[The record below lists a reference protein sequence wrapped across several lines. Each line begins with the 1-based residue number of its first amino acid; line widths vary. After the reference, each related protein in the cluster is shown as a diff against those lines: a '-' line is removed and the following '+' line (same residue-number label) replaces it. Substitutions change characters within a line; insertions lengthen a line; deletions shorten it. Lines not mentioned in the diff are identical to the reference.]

1 MPSASGRASSA
12 QKPEVSMMRPAWR
25 RLVPFLIL
33 AAGFIVVPMLVHR
46 LFPPSLP
53 ATLPALDRQP
63 QSLPDIEFSDDAG
76 QKVTLARFRG
86 KLVLL
91 NFWATW
97 CVPCKDEMPSL
108 NALAARL
115 PPGVMIVPVSIDV
128 SGAVTVRGYYRQLGL
143 DRLPVFL
150 DRDSDAMHRLAIVGI
165 PTTLIIDRDG
175 QEIARQVGPLQW
187 DAPAVVDGLAKLA
200 GGRR

>member
-1 MPSASGRASSA
+1 
-12 QKPEVSMMRPAWR
+12 MMRPAWR

-115 PPGVMIVPVSIDV
+115 PPGVMIVPVSIDA

-150 DRDSDAMHRLAIVGI
+150 DRDSDAMHRLTIVGI

-175 QEIARQVGPLQW
+175 QEIARQLGPLQW